1 MLKQMNFGINNSR
14 QETNFLH
21 ETHVLP
27 GATDGDGREVQF
39 SDGVGRRLQCGDHLQ
54 VKWLR
59 LDSLTTYMIYM
70 TIYCYNLI
78 YINKAVSVCT

>member
-27 GATDGDGREVQF
+27 GATDGDGREVQL

-54 VKWLR
+54 VMVKVGLIN
-59 LDSLTTYMIYM
+59 YIYM
-70 TIYCYNLI
+70 TII
-78 YINKAVSVCT
+78 YIAII

>member
-1 MLKQMNFGINNSR
+1 MNFGINNSR

-54 VKWLR
+54 VMVKVGLIN
-59 LDSLTTYMIYM
+59 YIYI
-70 TIYCYNLI
+70 TIKCYSII
-78 YINKAVSVCT
+78 YINNVKAVSVCRFCL